1 MTHEKVLPLN
11 RSIHRTVQELLP
23 WFVVGTLKGDE
34 LAMVQEHLQACTEC
48 QSDAEWQRTLRAV
61 ELPATSAPD
70 VERALARLRP
80 RLGAQPHPPKPG
92 APAAFLQKLFAGNAP
107 WMRWALATQ
116 FAVIAVL
123 AILVVPPYGDI
134 AAYRVLGAG
143 TPANTA
149 GNVVVI
155 FRPETTVQDM
165 RRILQ
170 ASGARVVDG
179 PTMTDAY
186 VLAVAEKRMA
196 HAIGALRAEPAVA
209 LAEPLDSGV
218 PR

>member
-11 RSIHRTVQELLP
+11 NSIHRTVQELLP

-34 LAMVQEHLQACTEC
+34 QAMVQEHLQNCTEC
-48 QSDAEWQRTLRAV
+48 RSDVDWQRKLQAM

-80 RLGAQPHPPKPG
+80 RLDAQPRAKK
-92 APAAFLQKLFAGNAP
+92 PAARAGFLQTFFAGNAP

-123 AILVVPPYGDI
+123 GILVVPPLGDL

-149 GNVVVI
+149 GNAVVI

-179 PTMTDAY
+179 PTVTDAY
-186 VLAVAEKRMA
+186 VLAVTEKQLA

-209 LAEPLDSGV
+209 MAEPLGSGGV
-218 PR
+218 R